1 MNSDFQQL
9 QDDYWNKDQSKRRS
23 PFHPCVRALFEPRAK
38 YLASISNDEK
48 DSILEIGSGNGY
60 LSVYLEENFN
70 NVLVSDLSEEM
81 LKHNP
86 CKKKLKASATDLP
99 LEDNSFDLVTCSH
112 LLHHLS
118 DEDKVKAIKEMKRV
132 ARTKVV
138 VYEPYRNNPLNFLF
152 GLVVQEERESLK
164 FSKSYLKT
172 LFTNSGLTI
181 ESIRVEGCTL
191 PNKAPLFWVP
201 IGNYLDKT
209 FVRNLGFYICATA
222 LV

>member
-222 LV
+222 LA

>member
-1 MNSDFQQL
+1 
-9 QDDYWNKDQSKRRS
+9 
-23 PFHPCVRALFEPRAK
+23 
-38 YLASISNDEK
+38 
-48 DSILEIGSGNGY
+48 
-60 LSVYLEENFN
+60 
-70 NVLVSDLSEEM
+70 
-81 LKHNP
+81 
-86 CKKKLKASATDLP
+86 
-99 LEDNSFDLVTCSH
+99 
-112 LLHHLS
+112 LHHLS
-118 DEDKVKAIKEMKRV
+118 NEDKVKAINEMKRV

-152 GLVVQEERESLK
+152 GLVVLEERESLK

>member
-38 YLASISNDEK
+38 YLASISNDAK

-70 NVLVSDLSEEM
+70 DVLVSDLSEEM

-86 CKKKLKASATDLP
+86 CKRKLKASATDLP
-99 LEDNSFDLVTCSH
+99 LDDDSFDIVTCSH

-118 DEDKVKAIKEMKRV
+118 DEDKVKAINEMKRV

-209 FVRNLGFYICATA
+209 FFRNLGFYICATA

>member
-1 MNSDFQQL
+1 MNSEFQQL

-86 CKKKLKASATDLP
+86 CKKKLQASATDLP
-99 LEDNSFDLVTCSH
+99 LEDNSFDIVTCSH

-172 LFTNSGLTI
+172 LITNNGLTI